1 MSCRVNGENKQ
12 TINLAKMLKQYCR
25 RYRGQ

>member
-1 MSCRVNGENKQ
+1 
-12 TINLAKMLKQYCR
+12 MLKQYCR

>member
-1 MSCRVNGENKQ
+1 MSYRVDLEEN
-12 TINLAKMLKQYCR
+12 LSWKQYCR